1 MAQVHYKVMIFGTCA
16 CCISGGGGVGGVC
29 CMLLAAI
36 IDCSMLSGGGG
47 RFCSVIGSS
56 DSFLSEEGSR
66 LDGMLSLDGLRLLN
80 LPCLL
85 GEL

>member
-1 MAQVHYKVMIFGTCA
+1 M
-16 CCISGGGGVGGVC
+16 
-29 CMLLAAI
+29 LAAI

-66 LDGMLSLDGLRLLN
+66 LDGMLSLDGLRLFN